1 MSREVYRNYYGRL
14 ILLNKIIIKINKM
27 FKIKENDVFA
37 KNMSNRELYL
47 LRKKVSN
54 KSVKNK

>member
-1 MSREVYRNYYGRL
+1 
-14 ILLNKIIIKINKM
+14 M

-47 LRKKVSN
+47 LWKKVSN
-54 KSVKNK
+54 KSVKNKQYEDR